1 MTSIDRY
8 ENSSRMACDDINIR
22 NLPRKYSGDL
32 LNFFFILIIT
42 LIIYLPFL
50 GLPAWD
56 GNEPIRAI
64 VSKGMLKTGNYF
76 APILHGQPYF
86 VKPPLMN
93 WLIAASGRIFGEVNE
108 WTARLPSVLMV
119 FATSIMLYILPVR
132 WLRGGTNFFAAL
144 AFLTMIG
151 IMGKGRVAEIDSLFI
166 FLVTV
171 NLLVWIYGYTS
182 NWKGPILWS
191 VSLSLLA
198 VSFLSKGPQAIV
210 LFYSTVFAYLLV
222 KRKLKLFFSF
232 SHLIGLV
239 FFGVILACYMLS
251 VLKWVRFDEYIA
263 MWRDQILQRTIEEH
277 SSFFE
282 HFVLYP
288 LRILPQFM
296 PWILFVLP
304 VVIVKELRDKLAE
317 VTKNELFVFS
327 LVMLAA
333 NIPLYWLLP
342 NARVRYVLP
351 SGPFIAIATAL
362 LFELY
367 MKQAEHNPKIII
379 YFRRIMKYIAVAT
392 LLSVITVVPFL
403 LLFGMKITL
412 VLILLLSAISALSLT
427 LIRFISAAEIKPVL
441 IYLSLITGLIFL
453 VYTEL
458 DIRHD
463 MKKEYYP
470 RKVSREILNV
480 LPGDADPVYE
490 IGYDRFLRITYYL
503 ERDVVQLD
511 SFTQLK
517 KAGIKGKVYFIF
529 DTDFL
534 NKITTE
540 EDRKIFLHD
549 VSWKKLYTGRFAKD
563 KNEIVVGYLE

>member
-1 MTSIDRY
+1 
-8 ENSSRMACDDINIR
+8 
-22 NLPRKYSGDL
+22 
-32 LNFFFILIIT
+32 
-42 LIIYLPFL
+42 
-50 GLPAWD
+50 
-56 GNEPIRAI
+56 
-64 VSKGMLKTGNYF
+64 
-76 APILHGQPYF
+76 
-86 VKPPLMN
+86 
-93 WLIAASGRIFGEVNE
+93 
-108 WTARLPSVLMV
+108 
-119 FATSIMLYILPVR
+119 
-132 WLRGGTNFFAAL
+132 
-144 AFLTMIG
+144 
-151 IMGKGRVAEIDSLFI
+151 
-166 FLVTV
+166 
-171 NLLVWIYGYTS
+171 
-182 NWKGPILWS
+182 
-191 VSLSLLA
+191 
-198 VSFLSKGPQAIV
+198 
-210 LFYSTVFAYLLV
+210 
-222 KRKLKLFFSF
+222 
-232 SHLIGLV
+232 
-239 FFGVILACYMLS
+239 
-251 VLKWVRFDEYIA
+251 
-263 MWRDQILQRTIEEH
+263 
-277 SSFFE
+277 
-282 HFVLYP
+282 
-288 LRILPQFM
+288 M

-480 LPGDADPVYE
+480 LSGDADPVYE

-503 ERDVVQLD
+503 ERD
-511 SFTQLK
+511 
-517 KAGIKGKVYFIF
+517 
-529 DTDFL
+529 
-534 NKITTE
+534 
-540 EDRKIFLHD
+540 
-549 VSWKKLYTGRFAKD
+549 
-563 KNEIVVGYLE
+563 